1 MRKYIVRLEGR
12 NFLIQNLDTARP
24 RKLGFFTTRLVEAPD
39 SESAEVCAIDLARM
53 ELASLQVVLNDSADP
68 PTIKVD
74 EMWEVE
80 QFDGEPPG
88 KGFTFY
94 PETTS
99 H

>member
-1 MRKYIVRLEGR
+1 MRLDGR
-12 NFLIQNLDTARP
+12 NFLIQNPDTDRP
-24 RKLGFFTTRLVEAPD
+24 RKFGLFTTRLVEASD
-39 SESAEVCAIDLARM
+39 SESAEVCAVDLARM
-53 ELASLQVVLNDSADP
+53 ELASLQVVLNDSTDP

-80 QFDGEPPG
+80 EFDGEPPG